1 MDLSKY
7 EFRTQPW
14 FDASQ
19 FQGFNGAIPMKT
31 LVIHCFDPRAADIP
45 DAVAKHLPDEVYPG
59 EDILD
64 GAGNKVG
71 STRTLFTMANG
82 GGRAVDALL
91 AVATLDYLFRVQNV
105 VVVHHSF
112 CGATAFTAEQLT
124 EWHKERHGTDLTEFF
139 DRESLAVTHFD
150 ESIKYDVDLLRKSPV
165 VPKTV
170 NLYGFFYEINSGE
183 LTEIVRD
190 IPA

>member
-1 MDLSKY
+1 MDLSGY

-19 FQGFNGAIPMKT
+19 FLGFGDAIPMKT

-45 DAVAKHLPDEVYPG
+45 DAVARHLPHEVYPG
-59 EDILD
+59 EDVLD

-124 EWHKERHGTDLTEFF
+124 EWYKERHGTDLTEFF